1 MLRRTLPG
9 FFALLLLCVPV
20 LAMPARATAATP
32 TPQARAEI
40 DHLFAYLRA
49 SGCDFNRNGSWH
61 GAAEAAQH
69 LDKKYQYLL
78 KKGMVE
84 SAEDFIAR
92 AATES
97 SMSGDAY
104 QVRCGTSAP
113 VASATWFGA
122 ELRRFRQS
130 HH

>member
-1 MLRRTLPG
+1 MTRLPI
-9 FFALLLLCVPV
+9 LLLLGLTG
-20 LAMPARATAATP
+20 LAGAAEP
-32 TPQARAEI
+32 TPAARQEI
-40 DHLFAYLRA
+40 AHLFTYLKA

-61 GAAEAAQH
+61 GAVEAAQH

-78 KKGMVE
+78 KKGMVG

-104 QVRCGTSAP
+104 QVRCGASAP
-113 VASATWFGA
+113 VASAAWFGA
-122 ELRRFRQS
+122 ELRRYRQA

>member
-1 MLRRTLPG
+1 MLRPLA
-9 FFALLLLCVPV
+9 ALLLLGSLSP
-20 LAMPARATAATP
+20 LLAATP
-32 TPQARAEI
+32 TPQARQEI

-61 GAAEAAQH
+61 AATEAAQH

-78 KKGMVE
+78 KKGLVA
-84 SAEDFIAR
+84 STEDFIAR

-97 SMSGDAY
+97 SMSGEPY
-104 QVRCGTSAP
+104 QVRCGNARP

-122 ELRRFRQS
+122 ELRRFRQAP
-130 HH
+130 H